1 MKLRTGRVIEKW
13 RYVVKVGKARFEVDV
28 FKHRGLMIAE
38 IELPTGAGSFRW
50 LGKEVTAEKR
60 YYNAALASSR

>member
-38 IELPTGAGSFRW
+38 IELPTGAGSFRTDGMV
-50 LGKEVTAEKR
+50 GKRSDGGE
-60 YYNAALASSR
+60 ALL